1 MAGLNF
7 PDRVAMYISG
17 EEIFPDGEITTWSG
31 NASYNQ
37 NLVNGFS
44 KNYRAS
50 GTVGGNANFSFS
62 ISVNYSPDSKVPD
75 FETLL
80 NRANNIPITFTPFDP
95 NHQQSGT
102 VWTYTDVKIESES
115 PSAQGQGQQITKT
128 FSFIAV
134 DFLES

>member
-1 MAGLNF
+1 MAVLNF
-7 PDRVAMYISG
+7 PDRVAMFILG
-17 EEIFPDGEITTWSG
+17 EEMFPNGEIYTWSG
-31 NASYNQ
+31 DASFNQ

-44 KNYRAS
+44 KTFRAS
-50 GTVGGNANFSFS
+50 GTVGGNANFSFN

-75 FETLL
+75 FELLL
-80 NRANNIPITFTPFDP
+80 NRANNVPITFTPFDP

-102 VWTYTDVKIESES
+102 VWTYTDVKVQNVGK
-115 PSAQGQGQQITKT
+115 SAPGQGQQITQT

>member
-7 PDRVAMYISG
+7 PDRVTMSILG
-17 EEIFPDGEITTWSG
+17 EEMFPNGEIYTWSG
-31 NASYNQ
+31 DSSFNQ

-44 KNYRAS
+44 KNFRAS
-50 GTVGGNANFSFS
+50 GTVSGNANFTFS

-75 FETLL
+75 FELLL
-80 NRANNIPITFTPFDP
+80 NRANNIPVTFSPFDP

-102 VWTYTDVKIESES
+102 VWTYTDVKVQNIGKAA
-115 PSAQGQGQQITKT
+115 PGQGQQITQT
-128 FSFIAV
+128 ISFIAV